1 MRSARAAIALTALF
15 LVLSP
20 FLMLAVAWTYERT
33 IVLSYER
40 ELNALADRLV
50 AAPEPVWAAL
60 VDDKHVWVRRFSSS
74 EEQRS
79 YGDPSTATVNSF
91 LGSLSE
97 GLLGLFGA
105 DTPFELLTALE
116 TGDASKR
123 PDVLASLGGQQT
135 ASALPSPS
143 GQTMVVSVSR
153 ALGNG
158 QALLIQRGNHRGV
171 RQLILARWQISKLV
185 LYQVVFALA
194 AVVLLSRWLVKPLEQ
209 LTRRARRYPAEPV
222 AEPALLERADEVG
235 QLTRAFST
243 LTHSLEER
251 RQETVRLA
259 ADIAHELKNP
269 LATIAAA
276 AEWVVNTAELSAQ
289 KRAHVGGVISE
300 SVERLRATTDA
311 LLSLV
316 KLESVLDKAPRSQLA
331 YQAWLEALLDSYRSD
346 PQHDGWR
353 FELEV
358 IGAPLV
364 FVAAEAWAGM
374 LRNLI
379 DNARVQ
385 PSAERRILL
394 RARVEAEQLFTEVT
408 DFGPGVSAGNREKIF
423 ERFFTARPEGVAR
436 GTGLGLAIVSAVAQ
450 AHDGHVE
457 LLPAR
462 PGEGATFRVSIRHVA
477 ALATPLP
484 QRSHQQSSPGA

>member
-33 IVLSYER
+33 IVISYER
-40 ELNALADRLV
+40 ELNALADRV
-50 AAPEPVWAAL
+50 AAAPEPAWAAMA
-60 VDDKHVWVRRFSSS
+60 DEKHVWLRRFSSS
-74 EEQRS
+74 SEQRS
-79 YGDPSTATVNSF
+79 FGDPSKATVDSF
-91 LGSLSE
+91 LGAVSE

-105 DTPFELLTALE
+105 DTPFESLTDLE
-116 TGDASKR
+116 TSDAAMR
-123 PDVLASLGGQQT
+123 LDVLAALAGQQ
-135 ASALPSPS
+135 AVNVQPSPS
-143 GQTMVVSVSR
+143 GQTIVVTVARS
-153 ALGNG
+153 LGNG
-158 QALLIQRGNHRGV
+158 QALLLQKGNHRGV
-171 RQLILARWQISKLV
+171 RQLILARRQISKLV
-185 LYQVVFALA
+185 LYQVVFAFA
-194 AVVLLSRWLVKPLEQ
+194 AVLLLSRWLVNPLEQ

-222 AEPALLERADEVG
+222 AEPSLLERADEVG

-276 AEWVVNTAELSAQ
+276 SEWLANTSELSAA
-289 KRAHVGGVISE
+289 KREHVSGVIAE

-316 KLESVLDKAPRSQLA
+316 KLESVLEKTPREQLV
-331 YQAWLEALLDSYRSD
+331 YKDWLEALLDSYRSD
-346 PQHDGWR
+346 PQHEGWR

-358 IGAPLV
+358 SGAPV
-364 FVAAEAWAGM
+364 AFVAAEAWAGM

-385 PSAERRILL
+385 PSAERRI
-394 RARVEAEQLFTEVT
+394 RVRTKVEAGQLITEVT
-408 DFGPGVSAGNREKIF
+408 DFGPGVSPGNREKIF
-423 ERFFTARPEGVAR
+423 ERFFTARPDGVVR

-450 AHDGHVE
+450 AHDGRVE
-457 LLPAR
+457 LLPAQ
-462 PGEGATFRVSIRHVA
+462 PGEGATFRVSIRHVVS
-477 ALATPLP
+477 LATPLP
-484 QRSHQQSSPGA
+484 HAVHLQSSSGA